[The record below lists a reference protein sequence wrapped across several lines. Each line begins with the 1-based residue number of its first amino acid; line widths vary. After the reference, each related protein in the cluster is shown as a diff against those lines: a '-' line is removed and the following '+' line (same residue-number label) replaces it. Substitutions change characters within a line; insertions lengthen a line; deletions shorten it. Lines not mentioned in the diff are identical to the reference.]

1 MADKSVTV
9 YDHPLAI
16 PAILNPADPAARN
29 ADNMVVVVFPLKPA
43 AKSITPFTSEMY
55 NPEQHTA
62 SCKRLEVAVDSRQPA
77 LIEPCFKVC
86 LHLGRR
92 QRSGCPPK
100 KLYESKTTGCQLKAG
115 QPEKIN
121 CFLHILNR
129 NYFYLR

>member
-1 MADKSVTV
+1 MADKAVTV
-9 YDHPLAI
+9 DDHPLVI

-29 ADNMVVVVFPLKPA
+29 ADDVVVVFPLKPA
-43 AKSITPFTSEMY
+43 AKSITPFASEMY

-62 SCKRLEVAVDSRQPA
+62 SCKRLEVAVYARQPA
-77 LIEPCFKVC
+77 LIEPGFKVR

-100 KLYESKTTGCQLKAG
+100 QLYESKTPGCQLKAG
-115 QPEKIN
+115 PPEKIN

-129 NYFYLR
+129 NYFHLR